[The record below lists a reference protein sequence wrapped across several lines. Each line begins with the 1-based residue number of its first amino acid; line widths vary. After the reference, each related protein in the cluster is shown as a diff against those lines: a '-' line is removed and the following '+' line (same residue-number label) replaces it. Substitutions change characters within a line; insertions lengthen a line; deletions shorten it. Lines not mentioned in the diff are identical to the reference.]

1 MSEKVNEK
9 YKDRIFTFIFG
20 RNENKKWTLSLYN
33 AINNTQ
39 YTDDDDIEITTMSD
53 TVYMGMKNDV
63 SCIVSDTISLYEQQS
78 TYNPNM
84 PVRQLMYLGRQYD
97 RYIEETGKNIY
108 SSKQLHLPVPK
119 LVTFY
124 NGPYDVEDK
133 LLKLS
138 DSFPDRAGE
147 SDVQVNVRLIN
158 ISRRKNMALLNK
170 CNPLNEYSWFVETVR
185 EKKKTLNIAIEAA
198 IDLTIDEMPKNYEI
212 RRFLMQNRAEVK
224 NMCLTEYNEA
234 ETLEKFKKEYIE
246 EGREEGIKE
255 GMARAMDSLVRDG
268 LLSESDAARRLNISL
283 EEYRNLV

>member
-9 YKDRIFTFIFG
+9 YKDRLFTFIFG

-39 YTDDDDIEITTMSD
+39 YTDEDDIEITTMSD

-124 NGPYDVEDK
+124 NGPYDVEDS

-185 EKKKTLNIAIEAA
+185 EKKKTLNITIEAA